1 MILLLVCWN
10 SLLGHTLSRKRKPQ
24 EVGRGGRLCQVAGQ
38 GSDNQGMME
47 ASRRTVRPTSVHSG
61 NCQGPGSKDFIKDV
75 CSRVLSGLGVL
86 VWRAGNSC
94 SAERKLGT
102 LMLAPQEGHGRE
114 EQRCPN
120 RARCKGA
127 LGRASASAS
136 GLLGGPW
143 TASER

>member
-1 MILLLVCWN
+1 M
-10 SLLGHTLSRKRKPQ
+10 
-24 EVGRGGRLCQVAGQ
+24 AGQ

-102 LMLAPQEGHGRE
+102 LMLAPQEGPKQGPMQGRPG
-114 EQRCPN
+114 QSLHVCLWV
-120 RARCKGA
+120 A
-127 LGRASASAS
+127 GRTMDSIRKVAGEM
-136 GLLGGPW
+136 GLLMRWGTGE
-143 TASER
+143 ARQAGR